1 MKKLIAGLLVII
13 ILLGTVACA
22 EGAREPT
29 PEPTPTPAP
38 APPSQPSGMFN
49 FGGEDSAAPPV
60 VIQQAPAPVIEI
72 PSAAHTEPGKGVSD
86 YDESFVPER
95 MIVRTGE
102 MALVVTDVLETMEKI
117 IELAGRYD
125 GYVVS
130 SNSWREGDSLV
141 GSISIRIDAGSF
153 DNAIRSLRNM
163 AVEVNY
169 ESTTSRDVTEE
180 YVDLSARLSN
190 LEDTKV
196 QLEKLLEKTEENVA
210 DILEVQ
216 RELSSVTGEIEQTKG
231 RMQYLEQ
238 TSSTSL
244 ISVQLQQSELGVNFS
259 ASSRTVKVGQ
269 NIRFDP
275 DIGGGISPFSYEW
288 DFGDGDTSTE
298 VAPTHEY
305 KSDGNYNV
313 TLKVTDDQ
321 GQTATKER
329 KNYIDVLPGW
339 SAGKVVSGA
348 WNGLIGL
355 GHVLFTIVIWIIYFI
370 PLWIIIG
377 VILYFAWWRRKKK
390 ANGKDAS

>member
-1 MKKLIAGLLVII
+1 MKRLIAGLLVVI
-13 ILLGTVACA
+13 ILIGTVSCA
-22 EGAREPT
+22 ESA
-29 PEPTPTPAP
+29 PEAVPEPAP
-38 APPSQPSGMFN
+38 APVPAPESSRSGLIN
-49 FGGEDSAAPPV
+49 WAGEDSSV
-60 VIQQAPAPVIEI
+60 ESIEQAPAPVIEI
-72 PSAAHTEPGKGVSD
+72 PAPAEPGKGVSD
-86 YDESFVPER
+86 YDESLIPER

-102 MALVVTDVLETMEKI
+102 MALVVTDVLDTLEQI
-117 IELAGRYD
+117 VELADRYD

-141 GSISIRIDAGSF
+141 GSISIRVDAANF

-169 ESTTSRDVTEE
+169 ESTTSKDVTEE
-180 YVDLSARLSN
+180 YVDLSAQLSN
-190 LEDTKV
+190 LELSEA
-196 QLEKLLEKTEENVA
+196 QLRELMERAGTVEE
-210 DILEVQ
+210 ILAVQ
-216 RELSSVTGEIEQTKG
+216 RDLSDVRGEIERTKG

-244 ISVQLQQSELGVNFS
+244 INVQLQQAELDVNFS

-269 NIRFDP
+269 NVRFDP

-288 DFGDGDTSTE
+288 DFGDGETSTE
-298 VAPTHEY
+298 VAPGHEY

-313 TLKVTDDQ
+313 TLKVTDDK
-321 GQTATKER
+321 GQTASKER
-329 KNYIDVLPGW
+329 KNYIDVMPGW

-348 WNGLIGL
+348 WNGLVGL

-377 VILYFAWWRRKKK
+377 VILYFAWWRRRKK
-390 ANGKDAS
+390 ASGKDAS